1 MGSRT
6 RVVIINVDTVT
17 YTALAAASARQT
29 MPFDITLIDCSRA
42 EAQAQATANLAAQL
56 DLDYRRWPLKT
67 HGQTLDRLFGNTEAD
82 RLILLDSDAEIL
94 DGRPMLHALQ
104 ADPGGHEY
112 GIAWEQPTA
121 RATEAG
127 SPISLYMARPWIPFC
142 AFTVHQV
149 RELITDGA
157 SFEARRVDND
167 LLWLPARLRRLISL
181 RRHVPILRTL
191 DLDRFQSHQQ
201 TIDGETTP
209 YFEFDT
215 GAALHRT
222 ARARGLSL
230 RRLSWDIH
238 EATVFHVHGGTRSK
252 LHFWM
257 RNHGAR
263 SEHQVR
269 AFHRLRSTYRSL
281 VAPSLLQDLDRAE
294 NIDNTR

>member
-6 RVVIINVDTVT
+6 RVIIINVDTVA

-29 MPFDITLIDCSRA
+29 MPFDITLIDCSRG
-42 EAQAQATANLAAQL
+42 EAQIQAAAKLAAQL
-56 DLDYRRWPLKT
+56 DLDYRRWPLQT
-67 HGQTLDRLFGNTEAD
+67 HGQTLDRLFDNTEAD

-94 DGRPMLHALQ
+94 DARPMLHALEV
-104 ADPGGHEY
+104 DPGDHEY

-127 SPISLYMARPWIPFC
+127 LPISLYMARPWIPFC
-142 AFTVHQV
+142 AFTVRHV
-149 RELITDGA
+149 RELIADGA

-167 LLWLPARLRRLISL
+167 LLWLPSRIRRLISL
-181 RRHVPILRTL
+181 RRHVPIIRKL

-263 SEHQVR
+263 SEHLAR
-269 AFHRLRSTYRSL
+269 AFHRLRSTYRAQ
-281 VAPSLLQDLDRAE
+281 VTPSLLQGLDHAE
-294 NIDNTR
+294 NNGHTQ